1 MQSSSSSRRSY
12 SVPRVKSYGSV
23 LSSHRVIQPCSSPLA
38 VNREKFTKGDRVT
51 FISSSGGRSTGTVIK
66 IRPPYYSV
74 ASDGVL
80 PLSHL
85 LTLTAPEL
93 TRLASTEEAPVKDDE
108 ATSRAEL
115 EMTKDLRSR
124 RRLMKM
130 LEGKK
135 ASKNS
140 TTREELEAQLSA
152 LDEKL
157 AANVASI
164 DSISQTSSV
173 LPSSPLSSGVW
184 MRPRVARG
192 DSTSLPPTAS
202 LRSVLKLLH
211 AQARHTQLRASGFR
225 FKRAQ
230 ASSHD
235 LEEQVWTDMP
245 PPKDSFSVAATI
257 GSDSPSSS
265 PHA

>member
-1 MQSSSSSRRSY
+1 MMQSSPRRSY

-23 LSSHRVIQPCSSPLA
+23 LSSHRVIQPCSSPLSA
-38 VNREKFTKGDRVT
+38 GNREKFAKGDRVS
-51 FISSSGGRSTGTVIK
+51 FISSSGGRSNGTVIK

-74 ASDGVL
+74 ASDGDVP

-85 LTLTAPEL
+85 LALTAPEL
-93 TRLASTEEAPVKDDE
+93 TRLASSEDAPAKDDE

-124 RRLMKM
+124 RRLIKM

-140 TTREELEAQLSA
+140 NTREELEAQLSA
-152 LDEKL
+152 LDDKL
-157 AANVASI
+157 AADVASI
-164 DSISQTSSV
+164 DSISQTSSA
-173 LPSSPLSSGVW
+173 LPASPLASGVW

-192 DSTSLPPTAS
+192 DSTSLPPTS

-211 AQARHTQLRASGFR
+211 ARDRHTQLRASGFR

-265 PHA
+265 PHD

>member
-1 MQSSSSSRRSY
+1 MMQRSY

-74 ASDGVL
+74 ASDGNVL

-93 TRLASTEEAPVKDDE
+93 TRLASTEDAPVKDDE

-124 RRLMKM
+124 RRLIKM

-164 DSISQTSSV
+164 DSISHQTSSV

-211 AQARHTQLRASGFR
+211 AQARHTPLRASGFR